1 MWLSL
6 LHITRPELG
15 HTIEKDGSRAGAPD
29 KHTVGMH
36 LFVER
41 GIQGG
46 ISMVSKRYRKANN
59 LLVLDYNP
67 SKPNSY
73 IMYLDPN
80 NLYG

>member
-59 LLVLDYNP
+59 LLNQ
-67 SKPNSY
+67 
-73 IMYLDPN
+73 N
-80 NLYG
+80 NIFAFKLIKYPVFANG